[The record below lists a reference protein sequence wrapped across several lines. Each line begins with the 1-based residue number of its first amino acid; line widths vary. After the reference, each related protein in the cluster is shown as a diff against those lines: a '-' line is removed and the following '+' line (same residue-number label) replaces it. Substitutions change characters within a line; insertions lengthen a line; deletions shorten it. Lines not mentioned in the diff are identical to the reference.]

1 MSPELAMRWARL
13 DPTVNLGF
21 FVKDE
26 ADLVDLEFGLV
37 ALNELGIAFE
47 EYRPEI
53 RNISVEEM
61 SEDSSEHGWTW

>member
-1 MSPELAMRWARL
+1 MRWARL
-13 DPTVNLGF
+13 DSTVNLGF

-26 ADLVDLEFGLV
+26 ADFADLEFGLV

-61 SEDSSEHGWTW
+61 SEDSSEHGWTS